1 MSIELRLL
9 HHALAVGHHRNFARA
24 AEALGLTQPSVSRSV
39 AALEKALGVPLFDR
53 TSKGVVPTT
62 FGGVL
67 MELGASVMQREA
79 DLRQAIRALAG
90 LDDGTL
96 AVGAGPYRAELTVA
110 TALGRLLRA
119 HPRLHLRL
127 VVADP
132 TEVLRDVIAERVE
145 VGVAGLQGL
154 NQEPRLMVE
163 ELPVHRYY
171 FACRRGHPLTKEPSP
186 RLARIL
192 EYPLVTTVL
201 RGDVAAVFSGRGVG
215 TVANPP
221 GAHDA
226 VPQILVNSVA
236 TGLRITRE
244 CDAVFPATAATL
256 AEGLEAERLVALDF
270 DGPFLRRPAAVFH
283 LRDRTLS
290 PAARA
295 FLDILRAVEA
305 EVLAE
310 TETTT
315 GPAKR
320 PVRTARRRAHRRQ

>member
-1 MSIELRLL
+1 MPLELRLL
-9 HHALAVGHHRNFARA
+9 EHALAVGRHRNFARA

-39 AALEKALGVPLFDR
+39 AALENLLGVPLFDR
-53 TSKGVVPTT
+53 TSKGVVPTV
-62 FGGVL
+62 FGRVL
-67 MELGASVMQREA
+67 LEGGASVMQREA

-96 AVGAGPYRAELTVA
+96 TVSAGPSRAELTVA
-110 TALGRLLRA
+110 TALGRLSRA
-119 HPRLHLRL
+119 HPRLQIRF

-145 VGVAGLQGL
+145 VGVAALQGL
-154 NQEPRLMVE
+154 DQEPRLVVE
-163 ELPVHRYY
+163 RLPVHRLY
-171 FACRRGHPLTKEPSP
+171 FACRRGHPLTAEPSP
-186 RLARIL
+186 TLARIL

-201 RGDVAAVFSGRGVG
+201 RGDVAAVFLSRGVG
-215 TVANPP
+215 TVADPP

-256 AEGLEAERLVALDF
+256 AEGLAAERLVALDF

-295 FLDILRAVEA
+295 FLEILRAVEA
-305 EVLAE
+305 EVPAE
-310 TETTT
+310 EAIT
-315 GPAKR
+315 GPGERPARTRRSSKR
-320 PVRTARRRAHRRQ
+320 PK